1 MDDMIQLSAVLIA
14 FLLIPVLGKLKFRLS
29 YTMLISALLLGVI
42 SGIGA
47 KSIFESVL
55 AVFTQESSLNTILT
69 VLMVSVLGGL
79 MKHYNILNK
88 IVDSIMLV
96 IPDKRIILMIIPA
109 MIGILIIPGGAL
121 LSAPFIYSLGEEMKI
136 PNQRRAAINLVFR
149 HIPMFLM
156 PYSTGLL
163 VISATMP
170 GINISRLIFLNLFY
184 IVPSVIVGYF
194 LYIKGLRKEK
204 IHVSKANLGRNL
216 FNVALYTLPI
226 YICVIFNAITGWPFY
241 ITMISSIIATYFLSS
256 KDDFLKTIVK
266 SINWHTVLMVAAVLI
281 LKEIILQME
290 DLLIIFNS
298 LFNSNSSMI
307 YIMFIFLISSVFF
320 GLVTGNQAA
329 SLAIILPMISQLSV
343 SEDMIY
349 IYLYFSYNCAFLGYF
364 FSPIHLCQA
373 FTVQHM
379 NITTLEL
386 YKEYKYYIPMTIVV
400 LFGSALLMSI
410 FVG

>member
-1 MDDMIQLSAVLIA
+1 MIQLLAVIIA
-14 FLLIPVLGKLKFRLS
+14 FLLIPVLGKQKIKLS
-29 YTMLISALLLGVI
+29 YTLLLSALLLGVI
-42 SGIGA
+42 SGIGP
-47 KSIFESVL
+47 KGIFDSVL
-55 AVFTQESSLNTILT
+55 SVFTRESSLNTILT
-69 VLMVSVLGGL
+69 VLMVSILGGL
-79 MKHYNILNK
+79 MKYYKLLNK

-96 IPDKRIILMIIPA
+96 VPDKRIILMIIPA

-136 PNQRRAAINLVFR
+136 PSQRRAAINLVFR

-184 IVPSVIVGYF
+184 IVPTVIVGYF
-194 LYIKGLRKEK
+194 LFIKDLKKEK
-204 IHVSKANLGRNL
+204 IYVSKANLGRNL
-216 FNVALYTLPI
+216 FNVFLYALPI
-226 YICVIFNAITGWPFY
+226 YICVIINAITGWPFY
-241 ITMISSIIATYFLSS
+241 ITMISSIIAAYFLSN
-256 KDDFLKTIVK
+256 KEDFLKITVK

-290 DLLIIFNS
+290 GLLIIFNS
-298 LFNSNSSMI
+298 MFVSNSSMI
-307 YIMFIFLISSVFF
+307 YILFIFFISSLFF

-343 SEDMIY
+343 SEDMLY
-349 IYLYFSYNCAFLGYF
+349 IYLFFSYNCAFLGYF

-379 NITTLEL
+379 NIATLEL
-386 YKEYKYYIPMTIVV
+386 YKEYKYYIPLTIAV
-400 LFGSALLMSI
+400 LFGFAFVMKI
-410 FVG
+410 FVV